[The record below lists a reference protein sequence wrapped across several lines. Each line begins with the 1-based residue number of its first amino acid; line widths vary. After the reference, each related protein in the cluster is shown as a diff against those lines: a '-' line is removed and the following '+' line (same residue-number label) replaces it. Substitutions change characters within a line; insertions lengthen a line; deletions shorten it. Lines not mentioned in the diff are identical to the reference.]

1 MRAEKVKYKQ
11 IDAKWAS
18 VKRTIQRGRALI
30 HHPGIGLHH
39 SLIFCLSIPKRM
51 MRIMIMIMM
60 EPRAAAGF
68 THSLCN
74 YYIMPYTLIMAGGEW
89 DHSNIPFHIIML
101 QSTAHPFTPTLSR
114 FIILGLLLRTV
125 WMTNYSEIYV
135 DIYPLKTHTSCF
147 MVVHDAT
154 SILLILHLMSA
165 CSMSYLI

>member
-1 MRAEKVKYKQ
+1 
-11 IDAKWAS
+11 
-18 VKRTIQRGRALI
+18 
-30 HHPGIGLHH
+30 
-39 SLIFCLSIPKRM
+39 

-154 SILLILHLMSA
+154 SILLIPHLMSA
-165 CSMSYLI
+165 CSMSYLIWSNLSSLPFTVNYQKYYLIGRLTEWRRHEERTCHFMRFTGLNGENT